1 LFSFVLLPS
10 KTTPLGGAIL
20 PGGIDER
27 SLIPCRHCLP
37 LHEAGVMFVAPTCCA
52 SLWSLL
58 FIVRVALVV
67 VGDRKSIISWCY
79 PPLLPFPFKDSSPWM
94 ASDDGT
100 WSPDALEVFS
110 SALGRSSSPVSFD
123 LYTLCRL

>member
-1 LFSFVLLPS
+1 LLSFVLLPS

-67 VGDRKSIISWCY
+67 FGDRKSIVSWCY
-79 PPLLPFPFKDSSPWM
+79 PPLLPFPFKMMVHELFHLFSLYFHFK
-94 ASDDGT
+94 
-100 WSPDALEVFS
+100 SPDLQ
-110 SALGRSSSPVSFD
+110 VS
-123 LYTLCRL
+123 